1 MRLLSRYLAGLFL
14 KSFFGAAIGL
24 VTLIVFQGILTKLL
38 EGDFPASQVIL
49 FNVMLS
55 PEIFVQMTPPAV
67 LIATLITLAT
77 LNRTNELVACYSIG
91 IGLKTIV
98 GVLLSL
104 VFMIS
109 SLTLS
114 LQDRILPPVFKKR
127 NTYYWHTMRKRPD
140 FSLDVKQDKIWYRSK
155 NLIYNL
161 RSFDPKLQKIY
172 GMSVYTFDRN
182 FDLVQIVH
190 AREASYEQDRW
201 KLLNGTITIFNEAD
215 RFPLTQRFTSQLL
228 EINEKPEDFQ
238 EVEREVD
245 SLRIRELWRYIGKIR
260 EAGAD
265 TRIYEVK
272 LWSKISQSFIPLVM
286 CVLAVPFAVR
296 RRREGGMGRDLAIC
310 LIITFFYWLLYSI
323 GLSLGVN
330 GAVPPIL
337 AAGLPSLLFAALA
350 VGLILRKRV

>member
-1 MRLLSRYLAGLFL
+1 MRLLSRYLASLFL
-14 KSFFGAAIGL
+14 KSFFGASLGL
-24 VTLIVFQGILTKLL
+24 ATLFVFQGILTKLL
-38 EGDFPASQVIL
+38 EGDFPLPQIVFFNLML
-49 FNVMLS
+49 F
-55 PEIFVQMTPPAV
+55 PEVFVQMTPPGV
-67 LIATLITLAT
+67 MIATLITLST

-109 SLTLS
+109 SLSLS

-127 NTYYWHTMRKRPD
+127 NTYYWHTMKKRPD
-140 FSLDVKQDKIWYRSK
+140 FYLDVKQDKIWYRSK

-161 RSFDPKLQKIY
+161 RTFDPKLQRIY

-190 AREASYEQDRW
+190 AKEARYEELKWRLSD
-201 KLLNGTITIFNEAD
+201 GTITIFDEAD
-215 RFPLTQRFTSQLL
+215 RFPLTKKFSDQALDIQ
-228 EINEKPEDFQ
+228 EKPSDF
-238 EVEREVD
+238 EEIEREVD

-265 TRIYEVK
+265 TKIYEVK

-286 CVLAVPFAVR
+286 CVLAVPFSVR
-296 RRREGGMGRDLAIC
+296 RRREGGIAKDMGIC
-310 LIITFFYWLLYSI
+310 LAITFFYWLLYSL
-323 GLSLGVN
+323 GLSLGSN
-330 GAVPPIL
+330 GALPPIL
-337 AAGLPSLLFAALA
+337 AAALPSLLFAALA
-350 VGLILRKRV
+350 AFLITRKRV